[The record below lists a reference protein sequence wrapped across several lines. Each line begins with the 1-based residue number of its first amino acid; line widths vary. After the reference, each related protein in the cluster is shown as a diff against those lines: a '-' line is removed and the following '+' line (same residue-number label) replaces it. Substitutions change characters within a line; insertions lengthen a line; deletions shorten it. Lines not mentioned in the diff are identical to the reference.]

1 MYANLKNV
9 GKLLNSPTHQ
19 LGGLVHLN
27 YQNTFSSGMFVS
39 LEEGQDFDSGF
50 PKHHLASLIIFW

>member
-1 MYANLKNV
+1 MKKKFVSRVVFLLLCKKQMYANLKNV

-39 LEEGQDFDSGF
+39 F
-50 PKHHLASLIIFW
+50 IT